1 MTERSLKTANQFL
14 RDKKYAEALEIYSE
28 LKKSTDFAQLNSVI
42 EQNIEYINKKY
53 STDLDCSIE
62 SKNNFTVG
70 SYIQFQRAFLRNK
83 NTKRICLV
91 TDELAGTQPSGGIGA
106 AFLELARGL
115 VQSGFQVDILYS
127 QARYFDT
134 PDFENAL
141 RDKYKDI
148 GANIFMLNPYASTT
162 PAFVPSKISYAI
174 YKWLEAR
181 DNDYLAVH
189 FHDYKGFGFFSA
201 LAKAQGLSLLQTKLV
216 VQIHGP
222 SRWALEANSQFFS
235 HPEQLRI
242 DYLEKVSVELSDY
255 IVAPSKYILDWID
268 GNNFNTEKCKSKLV
282 IPNCLPPVKTQAR
295 PNSNYAAGVKTFIFF
310 GRHEQRKGL
319 RIFCEALNLAKD
331 SLASHGIKIVFLGGL
346 GVVNDAPSL
355 FHLESQAINWHFDFE
370 LVTNLNRD
378 EALDYILKQE
388 NPLVCICSPYE
399 NSPYTVFE
407 VMHLGLPL
415 VASNKGGAIELFADA
430 NYPGLIE
437 MIPKELARVMIENLN
452 RRMPAPESAN
462 TAASIVS
469 QWVNFHES
477 LHGTREISH
486 PLLSCRN
493 SLPLISVVVVHHERP
508 KKLADAVD
516 SIISQ
521 KYPRIELIVVDD
533 GSRTSETLDYVVQR
547 IEPKVHQAGG
557 KVIYRENGYL
567 GAARN
572 TGLNAATGDYI
583 CFLDDDDYALP
594 NMISDLFIAAKSSA
608 GDFVVAL
615 NTYMPVE
622 QREKF
627 IAEKKVDHIASYIP
641 TGGPHSL
648 GCLENCFGAATGLFN
663 VRSLRELGGYSEI
676 QGVGHEDYELY
687 TKISSKGKRIWILP
701 RVLYFYEVGRPSMLS
716 QTSLSENFSRNHS
729 EFVVD
734 HRSQD
739 LVKMLV
745 GKKLE
750 ADKSTRIVWQMSGR
764 NSDLLHAVFQNSHS
778 RNDCLNAYLALLE
791 YENKISSKFY
801 SAIKEDIHR

>member
-1 MTERSLKTANQFL
+1 LER
-14 RDKKYAEALEIYSE
+14 
-28 LKKSTDFAQLNSVI
+28 
-42 EQNIEYINKKY
+42 
-53 STDLDCSIE
+53 
-62 SKNNFTVG
+62 
-70 SYIQFQRAFLRNK
+70 
-83 NTKRICLV
+83 
-91 TDELAGTQPSGGIGA
+91 
-106 AFLELARGL
+106 
-115 VQSGFQVDILYS
+115 
-127 QARYFDT
+127 
-134 PDFENAL
+134 
-141 RDKYKDI
+141 
-148 GANIFMLNPYASTT
+148 
-162 PAFVPSKISYAI
+162 
-174 YKWLEAR
+174 
-181 DNDYLAVH
+181 
-189 FHDYKGFGFFSA
+189 
-201 LAKAQGLSLLQTKLV
+201 
-216 VQIHGP
+216 
-222 SRWALEANSQFFS
+222 
-235 HPEQLRI
+235 
-242 DYLEKVSVELSDY
+242 VSVELCDY

-268 GNNFNTEKCKSKLV
+268 GNNFNTVKCNSKLV
-282 IPNCLPPVKTQAR
+282 IPNCLPPIKTQSLPNFGNGAEVKTI
-295 PNSNYAAGVKTFIFF
+295 IFF

-355 FHLESQAINWHFDFE
+355 FHLESHAINWHFDFE

-469 QWVNFHES
+469 HWVNFHKS

-533 GSRTSETLDYVVQR
+533 GSRTSETLDYVVQK

-557 KVIYRENGYL
+557 KVIFRENGYL

-594 NMISDLFIAAKSSA
+594 NMISDLFIAAKSSE

-622 QREKF
+622 QRETF
-627 IAEKKVDHIASYIP
+627 IAETRGDHIASYIP

-663 VRSLRELGGYSEI
+663 RKLLKELGGYSEVY
-676 QGVGHEDYELY
+676 GVGHEDYELY
-687 TKISSKGKRIWILP
+687 TKISSHGHRIWVLP
-701 RVLYFYEVGRPSMLS
+701 RVLYFYETGRPSMLS
-716 QTSLSENFSRNHS
+716 KTSLSENYMRNHL
-729 EFVVD
+729 EFTLD
-734 HRSQD
+734 CRSKD
-739 LVKMLV
+739 IVNMLL
-745 GKKLE
+745 GQKLE
-750 ADKSTRIVWQMSGR
+750 SEKQNRILWQMSER
-764 NSDLLHAVFQNSHS
+764 NTRQIQSVIESAYSRDKILQEFINLLKS
-778 RNDCLNAYLALLE
+778 E
-791 YENKISSKFY
+791 SKTTHRLY
-801 SAIKEDIHR
+801 SALADDLERI